1 VPIAVASGL
10 IAIGTTDARV
20 ALWDLGSAAG
30 VVIPTPGRTGAPGLV
45 EVSAGLYVLAYGAGS
60 RIVLR
65 SIECTGPSSTCG
77 ALSASLEIETGAVS
91 IPRVELERSGDV
103 VVLVAY
109 EALAGGMGGQLALRA
124 VRSDLSRVYHSTP
137 TPSAAGD
144 ALPIE
149 AFPGGSTRL
158 VTDVHLDL
166 ATPRGRH
173 ALRGRLDALVEPG
186 GRHRR
191 SAPPVHRQHLP
202 VGRVDRGRSRGGAS
216 VSSRPWHVHSYS
228 GWATRRGRFGITKV
242 DREKLYGKKERV
254 IVDELNRP
262 CSPAWLT
269 ADGSAL
275 VPGGGTAH
283 VWMDEKWNAFETEQ
297 RRAVDEE
304 KKPLPEIPSTLDVP
318 QAATR
323 VSAERLLEH
332 VTQTVYELDVEA
344 LGPEMKSE
352 LAKGAI
358 FEASFVYR
366 GGHEE
371 GRVFVLENEA
381 GIFALLGKPTG
392 FAMVS
397 REILPEAPSDGDDE
411 LEGDLDFSML

>member
-1 VPIAVASGL
+1 VA
-10 IAIGTTDARV
+10 R
-20 ALWDLGSAAG
+20 AL
-30 VVIPTPGRTGAPGLV
+30 
-45 EVSAGLYVLAYGAGS
+45 
-60 RIVLR
+60 VLR
-65 SIECTGPSSTCG
+65 
-77 ALSASLEIETGAVS
+77 L
-91 IPRVELERSGDV
+91 GD
-103 VVLVAY
+103 
-109 EALAGGMGGQLALRA
+109 EE
-124 VRSDLSRVYHSTP
+124 S
-137 TPSAAGD
+137 
-144 ALPIE
+144 
-149 AFPGGSTRL
+149 
-158 VTDVHLDL
+158 
-166 ATPRGRH
+166 
-173 ALRGRLDALVEPG
+173 
-186 GRHRR
+186 
-191 SAPPVHRQHLP
+191 
-202 VGRVDRGRSRGGAS
+202 
-216 VSSRPWHVHSYS
+216 
-228 GWATRRGRFGITKV
+228 RFGITKV